1 MANQLQGAGD
11 FMVQQ
16 VMAVIAGNRQTAF
29 KMLVTLAIIIVDA
42 IWIALSDFT
51 FDVPSAA
58 KVVAVSCFLIAIG
71 WFYRVKRPMENFE
84 VMCTETALLLAFST
98 AGAVLSYLVTS
109 WNLPLIDPWLI
120 KTDAMLGFDWLGYA
134 EFVNS
139 SIWLSNLSSIVYV
152 TTISQ
157 IALSVVVLG
166 LSGRVLDSRRL
177 GAAVIISGLICIVVS
192 GILPSAGALGFLR
205 PDADFVASGMPVVD
219 LAYKQAFFDLRSGV
233 ERFISL
239 DALHGLIAF
248 PSYHGTLSALV
259 VICLWNVRYLRWPA
273 LVLNTAVLMA
283 TPVDGGHH
291 LTDAL
296 AGVGVALMAW
306 YLAGKFAERVP
317 ATKFGVAAPADA
329 DLVSVKA
336 A

>member
-1 MANQLQGAGD
+1 MNFMAT
-11 FMVQQ
+11 
-16 VMAVIAGNRQTAF
+16 IAGNRQTAF

-42 IWIALSDFT
+42 VWIAMTDFR
-51 FDVPSAA
+51 FDVASAA
-58 KVVAVSCFLIAIG
+58 KVVAVSSFLIAIG

-98 AGAVLSYLVTS
+98 AGAVLSYLITS

-120 KTDAMLGFDWLGYA
+120 KTDAMLGFDWMAYA
-134 EFVNS
+134 GFVNS
-139 SIWLSNLSSIVYV
+139 RVWLHNLSSIVYV

-157 IALSVVVLG
+157 IALCVVVLG
-166 LSGRVLDSRRL
+166 LSGRVIESRQL
-177 GAAVIISGLICIVVS
+177 GAAVIISGLICIGVS
-192 GILPSAGALGFLR
+192 GILPSAGALGFIR
-205 PDADFVASGMPVVD
+205 PDADFVASGLPIVD
-219 LAYKQAFFDLRSGV
+219 LAYKQEFFDLRSGAQ
-233 ERFISL
+233 RYISL

-259 VICLWNVRYLRWPA
+259 VIGLWNVRYLRWPA

-296 AGVGVALMAW
+296 AGVGVALLAW
-306 YLAGKFAERVP
+306 YLAGRFAERVP
-317 ATKFGVAAPADA
+317 ATKLGVAGLADA

-336 A
+336 G

>member
-1 MANQLQGAGD
+1 MLKSIGATIAGD
-11 FMVQQ
+11 
-16 VMAVIAGNRQTAF
+16 RQTAA
-29 KMLVTLAIIIVDA
+29 KWLVVLAIIGID
-42 IWIALSDFT
+42 IGWILASDFT
-51 FDVPSAA
+51 FHLQSAV
-58 KVVAVSCFLIAIG
+58 KVVGVVTLLLAIG
-71 WFYRVKRPMENFE
+71 WFYRAMRPMENFE

-120 KTDAMLGFDWLGYA
+120 KSDAMLGFDWMAYA
-134 EFVNS
+134 SFVNS
-139 SIWLSNLSSIVYV
+139 RPWLHNLSSIVYI

-157 IALSVVVLG
+157 IALCVVVLG
-166 LSGRVLDSRRL
+166 LSGRVLYSRRL
-177 GAAVIISGLICIVVS
+177 GAAVMISGLICIGVS
-192 GILPSAGALGFLR
+192 GILPSAGALGYLR
-205 PDADFVASGMPVVD
+205 PDADFVASGLPIVD
-219 LAYKQAFFDLRSGV
+219 LAYKQTFFDLRSGV

-259 VICLWNVRYLRWPA
+259 VICLWSVRYLRWPA

-296 AGVGVALMAW
+296 AGVGVALIAW
-306 YLAGKFAERVP
+306 YLAGKFAQRVP
-317 ATKFGVAAPADA
+317 ATLIDTAGAAKPAA
-329 DLVSVKA
+329 LETVKA
-336 A
+336 N